1 MDIKFEREKMGK
13 KTPTF
18 CLATVCKNEESCI
31 QRLLES
37 VCEFIDYWVIV
48 DTGST
53 DRTCEII
60 QKFFDEKGIPGEL
73 HHDEWVS
80 MGHNKTRMMAYAKD
94 KSDYLIHIDSDDYM
108 VGKLDP
114 GDFTSDHHVF
124 LWRASRGKGTY
135 KAFVGFDNRL
145 TWKFSGVAHTI
156 IRCVETPGF
165 KTLDLYDRSYHVVS
179 VEEGG
184 ARSFDPD
191 KYYKDALKLQKQF
204 FDSLLDDSEELLNR
218 SIFYT
223 AQSYLDCGKTE
234 EALKWYRLYTK
245 VTGGWIEEYF
255 ESEMRI
261 ARCMMILG
269 WDLEKI
275 TDQMEKAIQMFPDR
289 SEPLYILG
297 KYCNDVGRCDLG
309 YQYLK
314 KAKSK
319 SFLDIKDKYFL
330 FFRPNM
336 YGIYLNDELSISC
349 YWTGRYQEGYEYLME
364 IVDNEEFSEHQERL
378 LQNKKHFQDAMQASP
393 NGTINQMDFDSE
405 LCSIFSI

>member
-1 MDIKFEREKMGK
+1 MEFKNEITTKNK
-13 KTPTF
+13 PTF
-18 CLATVCKNEESCI
+18 CLASVCKNEESCI

-37 VCEFIDYWVIV
+37 CCEFIDYWVIV

-60 QKFFDEKGIPGEL
+60 EEFFKEKGIPGEL

-80 MGHNKTRMMAYAKD
+80 MGHNKTRMMAYAKG
-94 KSDYLIHIDSDDYM
+94 KSDYLIHIDADDYM

-114 GDFTSDHHVF
+114 SDFTPEHHVF
-124 LWRASRGKGTY
+124 LMRSSKLDTTY
-135 KAFVGFDNRL
+135 KAYVVFDNRV
-145 TWKFSGVAHTI
+145 TWKFLGVNHTI
-156 IRCVETPGF
+156 IKCIDTPNF
-165 KTLDLYDRSYHVVS
+165 KTADLYDRDYYVVS
-179 VEEGG
+179 VMNGG

-191 KYYKDALKLQKQF
+191 KFYKDAIRLQKQF
-204 FDSLLDDSEELLNR
+204 FDSLLDDSDELLNR

-223 AQSYLDCGKTE
+223 AQSYLDSGRTE

-245 VTGGWIEEYF
+245 VTDGWIEEYF

-275 TDQMEKAIQMFPDR
+275 IEQMGRAIQMFTDR
-289 SEPLYILG
+289 AEPLCILG

-314 KAKSK
+314 EAKSK

-364 IVDNEEFSEHQERL
+364 IVDNEEFSKQQERL
-378 LQNKKHFQDAMQASP
+378 LQNKKHFQDAMQTSP
-393 NGTINQMDFDSE
+393 NGTINQVDFDSE

>member
-1 MDIKFEREKMGK
+1 MEFKNGTSTKNN
-13 KTPTF
+13 PTF

-60 QKFFDEKGIPGEL
+60 EEFFKEKGIPGEL

-80 MGHNKTRMMAYAKD
+80 MGHNKTRMMAYAKG
-94 KSDYLIHIDSDDYM
+94 KSDYLIHIDADDYM
-108 VGKLDP
+108 VGELNPK
-114 GDFTSDHHVF
+114 DFTPEHQVF
-124 LWRASRGKGTY
+124 LMRVFRGDSTY
-135 KAFVGFDNRL
+135 KAFVVFDNRVA
-145 TWKFSGVAHTI
+145 WKFLGVAHTVI
-156 IRCVETPGF
+156 KCIETPNF
-165 KTLDLYDRSYHVVS
+165 KAADLYDRSYYVVS
-179 VEEGG
+179 VMDGG

-204 FDSLLDDSEELLNR
+204 FDSLLDDPDELLNR

-223 AQSYLDCGKTE
+223 AQSYLDSGRTE

-245 VTGGWIEEYF
+245 VTDGWIEEYF

-261 ARCMMILG
+261 GRCMMLLG

-275 TDQMEKAIQMFPDR
+275 IEQMERAIRMFPDR
-289 SEPLYILG
+289 SEPLYYLG
-297 KYCNDVGRCDLG
+297 QHCNNVQRHDLG
-309 YQYLK
+309 YKYLK
-314 KAKSK
+314 EAKPK
-319 SFLDIKDKYFL
+319 SFSDIEDKYFL
-330 FFRPNM
+330 FFQPNM

-349 YWTGRYQEGYEYLME
+349 YWTGRYHEGYEYLME
-364 IVDNEEFSEHQERL
+364 IIDHEGFSDHRERL
-378 LQNKKHFQDAMQASP
+378 LQNKNHFENMMRQDLEISR
-393 NGTINQMDFDSE
+393 IFD
-405 LCSIFSI
+405 